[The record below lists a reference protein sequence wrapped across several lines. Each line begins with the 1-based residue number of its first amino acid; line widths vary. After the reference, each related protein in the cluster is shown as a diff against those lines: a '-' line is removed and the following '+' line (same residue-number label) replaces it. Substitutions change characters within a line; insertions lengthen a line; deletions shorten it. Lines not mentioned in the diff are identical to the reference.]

1 MAHDSFGA
9 SSTLRVGAREYEIF
23 RLSALA
29 ERFDIA
35 RLPFSLKVLLEN
47 LLRTEGSGAVTAADV
62 EALAGWDPAAQPSS
76 EERGARLGG
85 LRPPAP
91 PSREIAFTPARVL
104 MQDFTGVPAVVD
116 LAAMRDAIA
125 RMGGDPAKI
134 NPLAPAELVI
144 DHSVQVD
151 AFGTRDSFAIN
162 ASRELERNRERYAF
176 LRWGQQAFDN
186 FKVVP
191 PDTGIVH
198 QVNLEYLA
206 RVVFVA
212 DGELPGSAEDGRAG
226 NERAGAGAAA
236 GAPGSDALPRAY
248 PDTLVGTDSHT
259 TMVNG
264 LGVLGW
270 GVGGIEAEAAMLG
283 QPMSMLIP
291 QVVGFRLHGALPEGA
306 TATDLVLTV
315 TQMLRERGVVGK
327 FVEFHGAGLAGLPL
341 ADRATIGNMSPE
353 FGSTCAIFP
362 IDAETLRY
370 LELSGRP
377 PEQIALVEAYAREQT
392 LWHDEHSP
400 EPAFSDRIELDLA
413 EVVPSLAGPKRPQD
427 RVSLSDAQPAFRRAL
442 AGYLPTQNGEDD
454 AVAGTFPASDPV
466 ASQEPSNGEGP
477 RVSPAPASAAADPA
491 GGAQAGG
498 SGSPRAELPVTLAD
512 GTSTTLAHGHVVI
525 AAITSCTNTSNPS
538 VMIGA
543 GILARNALAR
553 GLQRKPWVKTSLA
566 PGSKVVTEYLDR
578 AGLTEP
584 LEQLGFNLVGYGC
597 TTCIGNSGPLP
608 EEISKVVGEED
619 LAVVSVLSGNRN
631 FEGRI
636 NPDVKMNYLAS
647 PPLCVAY
654 ALAGTMDIDIVG
666 DPLGRDAE
674 GRDVYLREIWPTE
687 REVAETIEQAVLSD
701 MFRKSYSEVFAGD
714 EHWNALEIPTGDRFA
729 WEERST
735 YVRLPPYFEDMPPA
749 PPPVEDVQGARV
761 LALLGDSVTTDHI
774 SPAGAIKRDGPAGL
788 YLQAQ
793 GVAPRDFNS
802 YGSRRGNHEV
812 MMRGTFANIR
822 IRNLLRVPG
831 GGALPEGGV
840 TLHFPPGGDAAG
852 GGAAGGGAGGG
863 AAGPGGQTVGAEQL
877 SIYDAAMRYMQE
889 GVPLVVLAGK
899 EYGSGSSRDWAAK
912 GTKLLGVR
920 AVIAQSFERIHRSNL
935 VGMGVLPLQL
945 PEGVSAESLGLTG
958 EEVFS
963 IDGLAAAM
971 NNGGAAPHEVHVR
984 AERPGAPPIELD
996 ARVRIDT
1003 PREAE
1008 YYRHGGILQYVLRGL
1023 LAS

>member
-1 MAHDSFGA
+1 MSQNSFGA
-9 SSTLRVGAREYEIF
+9 KGTLEVGGASYEIF
-23 RLSALA
+23 RLDALQQ
-29 ERFDIA
+29 RFDVA

-47 LLRTEGSGAVTAADV
+47 LLRTEGNGSVQAADI
-62 EALAGWDPAAQPSS
+62 EALASWDAKAQPSK
-76 EERGARLGG
+76 
-85 LRPPAP
+85 
-91 PSREIAFTPARVL
+91 EIAFTPARVL

-125 RMGGDPAKI
+125 EMGGDAAQI
-134 NPLAPAELVI
+134 NPLVPAELVI

-151 AFGTRDSFAIN
+151 AFGTRDAFRVN
-162 ASRELERNRERYAF
+162 AEREFERNEERYSF
-176 LRWGQQAFDN
+176 LRWGQGAFAD
-186 FKVVP
+186 FAVVP

-206 RVVFVA
+206 RVVF
-212 DGELPGSAEDGRAG
+212 P
-226 NERAGAGAAA
+226 NEQTGQ
-236 GAPGSDALPRAY
+236 AY

-291 QVVGFRLHGALPEGA
+291 QVLGFRLHGELPEGA

-315 TQMLRERGVVGK
+315 TEMLRRRGVVGM
-327 FVEFHGAGLAGLPL
+327 FVEFYGAGLAGLPL

-362 IDAETLRY
+362 IDAETLSY

-377 PEQIALVEAYAREQT
+377 PEQLALVEAYAKEQG
-392 LWHDEHSP
+392 LWHDESSEKP
-400 EPAFSDRIELDLA
+400 TFSDEIELDLA
-413 EVVPSLAGPKRPQD
+413 TVEPSLAGPKRPQD
-427 RVSLSDAQPAFRRAL
+427 RVALSSSQAVFQEALRDYIPSDGEQADAQD
-442 AGYLPTQNGEDD
+442 E
-454 AVAGTFPASDPV
+454 AVAESYPASDPP
-466 ASQEPSNGEGP
+466 ANGPGD
-477 RVSPAPASAAADPA
+477 AAALEVSQPQLPE
-491 GGAQAGG
+491 GGTAMLPHNGTARSVTVGDETF
-498 SGSPRAELPVTLAD
+498 ELD
-512 GTSTTLAHGHVVI
+512 HGHVVI

-538 VMIGA
+538 VMVGA

-597 TTCIGNSGPLP
+597 TTCIGNSGPLAQ
-608 EEISKVVGEED
+608 EISDAVDDGD

-636 NPDVKMNYLAS
+636 NQDVKMNYLAS

-654 ALAGTMDIDIVG
+654 ALAGTMDVDLLH
-666 DPLGRDAE
+666 DPLGRDE
-674 GRDVYLREIWPTE
+674 HGKDVYLRDVWPSEQEI
-687 REVAETIEQAVLSD
+687 AETVGEAVRSD
-701 MFRKSYSEVFAGD
+701 MFRKSYGEVFAGD
-714 EHWNALEIPTGDRFA
+714 ERWNGLDVPEGERFR
-729 WEERST
+729 WDERST
-735 YVRLPPYFEDMPPA
+735 YVRQPPYFQQMPAEP
-749 PPPVEDVQGARV
+749 ESISELRGARV
-761 LALLGDSVTTDHI
+761 LAWLGDSVTTDHI
-774 SPAGAIKRDGPAGL
+774 SPAGAIKRDGPAGA

-793 GVAPRDFNS
+793 GVSPRDFNS
-802 YGSRRGNHEV
+802 YGARRGNHEV

-822 IRNLLRVPG
+822 LRNQLAPG
-831 GGALPEGGV
+831 TEGGV
-840 TLHFPPGGDAAG
+840 TRHLRPSTDGG
-852 GGAAGGGAGGG
+852 
-863 AAGPGGQTVGAEQL
+863 PLTAEQM
-877 SIYDAAMRYMQE
+877 SIYDAAVRYADE
-889 GVPLVVLAGK
+889 GVPLVVLAGR

-912 GTKLLGVR
+912 GTRLLGVR

-935 VGMGVLPLQL
+935 VGMGVLPLQFADG
-945 PEGVSAESLGLTG
+945 EDAQSLGLTG
-958 EEVFS
+958 EELFA
-963 IDGLAAAM
+963 IDGIADAVAAVQEG
-971 NNGGAAPHEVHVR
+971 GGAQTVHVSAAR
-984 AERPGAPPIELD
+984 EDGGEVAFD

-1008 YYRHGGILQYVLRGL
+1008 YFRHGGILQYVLRTL
-1023 LAS
+1023 LAR